1 MGRAHIVCR
10 THDADIFRIIR
21 TAEILT
27 SKQISNQADQESGD
41 RGKGSMNLNEI
52 GNRARAWVSS
62 VTRPADVESVMGT
75 LLAPVTSVLMIFDDQ
90 LVNLADGRAVALAAA
105 PDTSTESDAQRSP
118 VVTASAAHIATAAGR
133 LLSGA
138 LAGRSA
144 EQPLSVLLLLPT
156 AECLFSAASLPGVAP
171 QAVRSALALQSV
183 GLLPAYEEELTVAVN
198 VQQPDVVAW
207 LPAARVDE
215 LFEAFAQSN
224 LFLAGVQPRPL
235 FLARQLHAEH
245 PQQAVCVYDQ
255 DAEQV
260 AALMM
265 RNEALVAA
273 SQSARHDLENPQ
285 FADQWQQQTAA
296 CDEDAVRLIL
306 DSPQGYLDWVE
317 PRFHDLLKRLNASY
331 LFVPSGA
338 LAARH
343 RFNKGKLRGTL
354 AGVAAGLLLVCCLP
368 FLVQTVRLWTLEA
381 ELATLTEQSAPAR
394 EDQAVVRDFESQ
406 WGMVSEF
413 PRQDVPQVMLALQD
427 ILNPSVL
434 TALEINEGRVSIEG
448 ESPDPQ
454 NLLEMLER
462 NALFTEVDFARAT
475 NNNRYYIDLRLTTAN
490 FPAYHA
496 WHFPERR

>member
-1 MGRAHIVCR
+1 
-10 THDADIFRIIR
+10 
-21 TAEILT
+21 
-27 SKQISNQADQESGD
+27 
-41 RGKGSMNLNEI
+41 MNLSEI
-52 GNRARAWVSS
+52 SDRARDLVSS
-62 VTRPADVESVMGT
+62 VARPADVESVMSA
-75 LLAPVTSVLMIFDDQ
+75 LLAQVTSVLMVFDDQ
-90 LVNLADGRAVALAAA
+90 LINLADGRAVALA
-105 PDTSTESDAQRSP
+105 SP
-118 VVTASAAHIATAAGR
+118 SAFASSSAFASPSAASVAEAAGR

-144 EQPLSVLLLLPT
+144 EQPLSVLLLLP
-156 AECLFSAASLPGVAP
+156 AGECLFSTVSLPGVAP
-171 QAVRSALALQSV
+171 QAVRPALALQSV
-183 GLLPAYEEELTVAVN
+183 GVLPAYEDELTVAVN

-207 LPAARVDE
+207 LPAARVDD
-215 LFEAFAQSN
+215 LFEAFAQTH

-235 FLARQLHAEH
+235 FLARQLHSEQ

-255 DAEQV
+255 DAEHV
-260 AALMM
+260 AALLM

-273 SQSARHDLENPQ
+273 NQSARQDLENPE
-285 FADQWQQQTAA
+285 FADQWQQQAA
-296 CDEDAVRLIL
+296 AYEENAATLVL
-306 DSPQGYLDWVE
+306 DSPQAYLDWIE

-331 LFVPSGA
+331 LFIPPAA

-343 RFNKGKLRGTL
+343 RFNKGKLRGAI
-354 AGVAAGLLLVCCLP
+354 AGVAAGLLLVCSLP
-368 FLVQTVRLWTLEA
+368 FMVQTVRLWSLESD
-381 ELATLTEQSAPAR
+381 LAAQTAQSAPAR

-434 TALEINEGRVSIEG
+434 TALEINEGRISIEG

-462 NALFTEVDFARAT
+462 NPLFTEVDFARAT

-496 WHFPERR
+496 WYFPERR